1 MKATGV
7 IRRIDE
13 LGRIVIPKEIRKNLR
28 IKEGES
34 LEIYVD
40 NEDKI
45 ILKKYS
51 LMKNMEEFVVL
62 LADSLYSLIHKN
74 ILITDG
80 DTVLASSGPLKK
92 EYDGKVISET
102 LDRSLKMR
110 ENVVETHKKEISF
123 IEEKKEECTYTIQSI
138 IVGGDAYGLVIAFS
152 NEEPITE
159 TDGKMITM
167 ATTFLSKYLE
177 E

>member
-28 IKEGES
+28 IKEGEN

-40 NEDKI
+40 NEERI

-51 LMKNMEEFVVL
+51 LMKNMEEFVGM
-62 LADSLYSLIHKN
+62 LAESLNALIHKN

-80 DTVLASSGPLKK
+80 DVILSASGSCKK
-92 EYDGKVISET
+92 EYEKQVISST
-102 LDRSLKMR
+102 LDRALKMR
-110 ENVVETHKKEISF
+110 ENIVEIHKKDISF
-123 IEEKKEECTYTIQSI
+123 IEDKKEECTYTIQSI

-152 NEEPITE
+152 NDDPITE

-167 ATTFLSKYLE
+167 ATTFLFIYLE

>member
-28 IKEGES
+28 IKEGEN
-34 LEIYVD
+34 LEIFVD
-40 NEDKI
+40 KNDQI

-51 LMKNMEEFVVL
+51 LMKNLDSFVEN
-62 LADSLYSLIHKN
+62 LADSLNSLLKKN

-80 DTVLASSGPLKK
+80 DIIIAASGNLKK
-92 EYDGKVISET
+92 EYEKQTISSNLE
-102 LDRSLKMR
+102 RALKIR
-110 ENVVETHKKEISF
+110 ENIVEIHQKEINFIEDKKEL
-123 IEEKKEECTYTIQSI
+123 CTYTIQSI

-152 NEEPITE
+152 NTDNITNE
-159 TDGKMITM
+159 DGKIIKL

-177 E
+177 Q